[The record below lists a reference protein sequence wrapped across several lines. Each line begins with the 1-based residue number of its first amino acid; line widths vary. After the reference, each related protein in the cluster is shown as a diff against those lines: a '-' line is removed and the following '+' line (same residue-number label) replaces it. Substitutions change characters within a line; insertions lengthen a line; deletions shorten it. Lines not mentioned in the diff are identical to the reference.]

1 MVTPSG
7 GMDVARISSETDM
20 AMVHACLQGGDQ
32 QHEVFLQDLCM
43 FITTFCKVCNLSA
56 AEAAL
61 PFF

>member
-1 MVTPSG
+1 
-7 GMDVARISSETDM
+7 MDVARISSETDM